1 MALGEVMWFMVNVL
15 KKPPAGFEIR
25 NDEVV
30 FAEVMWFMVN
40 VLKKP
45 PAG

>member
-15 KKPPAGFEIR
+15 KKPPAGFEIS

-30 FAEVMWFMVN
+30 IGEVN
-40 VLKKP
+40 
-45 PAG
+45 